1 MPSGSA
7 RTGSLVTTS
16 AFPPSGWSAPTTRA
30 CTSTHPGRTSRSA
43 SAHRAAASCPGLADH
58 LAGVKRARAPKRL
71 KLCYSFVLRTL
82 AYMVLLSRGLQFRHP
97 SSEYILCHQ
106 AHVGGLGPRAR
117 FRIGTEEPCSPRP
130 LGDVSPKRTACSR
143 LCLTTNMRAWLRH
156 LSTSG

>member
-43 SAHRAAASCPGLADH
+43 SAHRAAASCPELADH

-97 SSEYILCHQ
+97 HLNTSFATRLMWDAS
-106 AHVGGLGPRAR
+106 AR
-117 FRIGTEEPCSPRP
+117 EHGFESARRSH
-130 LGDVSPKRTACSR
+130 A
-143 LCLTTNMRAWLRH
+143 RH
-156 LSTSG
+156 DPW